1 MQVVLGRAVTLMMV
15 RVVVMMLVL
24 LAMAMMVV
32 TMVRVVV
39 VIIRVVMVMLVQ
51 VMLAMAVMVVVLVQA
66 MLVQA
71 MLVVLVVLVVRV
83 MMVAAVAV
91 VLLLAMLPPSLAPVV
106 QSALLLLTP
115 VLRVLMQLTQ
125 CHTMMPTKPHVWAR
139 LATSQPA
146 AELKSMVAPA
156 ASVVVAACM
165 LQLRAF
171 RGGLRRWRLHHPF
184 LVTRQSRKS
193 ALVSCWS
200 CCVDN

>member
-1 MQVVLGRAVTLMMV
+1 MLGRAVTLMLV
-15 RVVVMMLVL
+15 RVVVV

-39 VIIRVVMVMLVQ
+39 VIIRVVMMMLVQ
-51 VMLAMAVMVVVLVQA
+51 VMLAMAVMVVVMVVVLVQA

-125 CHTMMPTKPHVWAR
+125 CHTMMPAKPHVWAR